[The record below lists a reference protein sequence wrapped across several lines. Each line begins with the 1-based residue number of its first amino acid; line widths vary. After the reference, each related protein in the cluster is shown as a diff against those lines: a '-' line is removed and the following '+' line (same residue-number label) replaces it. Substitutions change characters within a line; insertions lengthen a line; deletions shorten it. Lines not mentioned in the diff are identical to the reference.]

1 MSFLLDKLYTDK
13 GKLNADLLS
22 TKGKLNLYFSTV
34 TDNNGNRVGV
44 TPNMS
49 VKLNNVV
56 KTKSL
61 EKQLKFF
68 ANRLDN
74 KETSAIDKEL
84 IKQHLDETKKE
95 LANTNNIINEID
107 GIMTPSEKEAYKK
120 VADSQLPIYKD
131 LVHKQTTLDYTEKTI
146 DIHENAL
153 KQLKPYKTVNEFKR
167 AYKPQKQQSEA
178 IIPEDIQSAR
188 NEAKNAQESPSVES
202 NPVDQFVD
210 DIANGV
216 ERNSLE
222 DQQLYEN
229 NKVEIEQKLKDKVE
243 QERQV
248 EEPIAESTNDFTHLS

>member
-1 MSFLLDKLYTDK
+1 MTIKRATDNLVVNLALKHARLGNTDNALKMLDDLKSATPEEFMALDGVSGTSDMQTDTAAKVKLQSSIEDYKKSFKKVADLYEKNSKLYEQPIAEQITKHEFLLDKLYTDK

-49 VKLNNVV
+49 VKLSNVV

-74 KETSAIDKEL
+74 KETSAFEKEL

-95 LANTNNIINEID
+95 LANTNNIINKID
-107 GIMTPSEKEAYKK
+107 GIMTPSEKEAYEKI
-120 VADSQLPIYKD
+120 ADSQLPIYED
-131 LVHKQTTLDYTEKTI
+131 LVHKQITLDYTEKTI

-153 KQLKPYKTVNEFKR
+153 KQLNHIRP
-167 AYKPQKQQSEA
+167 
-178 IIPEDIQSAR
+178 
-188 NEAKNAQESPSVES
+188 
-202 NPVDQFVD
+202 
-210 DIANGV
+210 
-216 ERNSLE
+216 
-222 DQQLYEN
+222 
-229 NKVEIEQKLKDKVE
+229 
-243 QERQV
+243 
-248 EEPIAESTNDFTHLS
+248 